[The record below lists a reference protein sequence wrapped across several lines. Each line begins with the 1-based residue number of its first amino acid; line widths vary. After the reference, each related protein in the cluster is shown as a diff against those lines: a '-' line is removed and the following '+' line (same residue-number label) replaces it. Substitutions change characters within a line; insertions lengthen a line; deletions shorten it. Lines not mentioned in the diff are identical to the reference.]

1 MPTGLTRALGEFAA
15 GLRPDAIQPAARDIV
30 ATGFIDL
37 IGVMIAGRDEEPV
50 RAAAEVYLPKQD
62 AGHSHIAFTAR
73 RAEAPAAAMINGTA
87 AHVLDFDDVSMRG
100 HPSAAMVPAIMAEA
114 EELDA
119 SGEAMVT
126 AYVAGYETW
135 AELNR
140 REPDPLHARGWHP
153 TAIYGTLAAAA
164 ACANL
169 RGLNAEQATNAIAL
183 AASQASGL
191 TANFG
196 SSSKSFHVGRANMS
210 GLMCARLAAA
220 GATGT
225 NDVLEN
231 PRGFLAAFSPGG
243 RCDLSDVTAP
253 IGTPLRIL
261 EHRLSIKR
269 YPVCYA
275 AHRAIDAMI
284 ELRDRAGFAA
294 SDIAAISAK
303 IGATQAGMLRVVDPQ
318 DSLEAKFSIQFCLA
332 AAALAG
338 HVGFAQLNDAFL
350 ARADV
355 RELMRRVEIVID
367 KEVDPDFPNYCP
379 FDVITVTLHDG
390 SRHESEPVARAKG
403 HSSRPLMAAELR
415 AKFDDCVGN
424 ALPAAA
430 RDRMFA
436 GLQNLAEAGNA
447 RQIFAVAEADT
458 APASEM
464 KRKAHVASVATR

>member
-1 MPTGLTRALGEFAA
+1 MALGLTRALGEFAA
-15 GLRPDAIQPAARDIV
+15 GLRPDAIPAEAREIV
-30 ATGFIDL
+30 STGFIDL
-37 IGVMIAGRDEEPV
+37 IGCMIAGCAEDTV
-50 RAAAEVYLPKQD
+50 RAAAEVYLPRED

-73 RAEAPAAAMINGTA
+73 RAEAPAAAMVNGAA

-100 HPSAAMVPAIMAEA
+100 HPSAAMVPAIIAEA

-119 SGEAMVT
+119 SGAAMVA

-140 REPDPLHARGWHP
+140 REPDPLHGRGWHP

-164 ACANL
+164 AIANL
-169 RGLNAEQATNAIAL
+169 RGLNAAQATNAIAL

-196 SSSKSFHVGRANMS
+196 SSSKSFHVGRANQS
-210 GLMCARLAAA
+210 GILCARLAAV

-231 PRGFLAAFSPGG
+231 PRGFLAAISPGG
-243 RCDLSDVTAP
+243 RCDLSDVSVP

-269 YPVCYA
+269 YPVCYG

-318 DSLEAKFSIQFCLA
+318 DPLEAKFSIQFCVSA
-332 AAALAG
+332 AELAG

-350 ARADV
+350 ARADL
-355 RELMRRVEIVID
+355 RDLMRRVEVVID
-367 KEVDPDFPNYCP
+367 KELDPNSPQLQP
-379 FDVITVTLHDG
+379 VRRGH
-390 SRHESEPVARAKG
+390 RHAEGRQQAREP
-403 HSSRPLMAAELR
+403 
-415 AKFDDCVGN
+415 
-424 ALPAAA
+424 
-430 RDRMFA
+430 A
-436 GLQNLAEAGNA
+436 GRA
-447 RQIFAVAEADT
+447 RQGPQQPPADGGR
-458 APASEM
+458 AAG
-464 KRKAHVASVATR
+464 